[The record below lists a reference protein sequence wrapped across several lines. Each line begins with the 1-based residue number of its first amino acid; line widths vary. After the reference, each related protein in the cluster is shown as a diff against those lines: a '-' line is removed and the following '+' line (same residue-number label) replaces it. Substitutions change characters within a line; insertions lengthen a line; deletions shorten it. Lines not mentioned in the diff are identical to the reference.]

1 MVSRTYGDIKSQLAE
16 VSGFTGFAVTD
27 TRLKQ
32 QLNLAQ
38 EELIAEGEFPGVVDR
53 WKIVATSGELV
64 LPGHLDRLMQI
75 TIRGVPVD
83 VKSPWF
89 SFVAW
94 GPGIQDDE
102 NFRCRDWVSWGHDGG
117 ILEVGEVCSQ
127 VQLPFVTDGSSTPQG
142 PWNLRVYASV
152 AETEGIYATVQGT
165 LAGEV
170 VRTQLS
176 DGSSTWINGE
186 RISISNGSSYF
197 ESVQQFDELTAF
209 TKPMTNG
216 YVRLTAWNGTEE
228 ITLSNYAPD
237 ETTPSYHKYYSPWLH
252 RITPSDTNSCCR
264 TVIARCRR
272 RFVPVVSD
280 TDVLMI
286 SNLPALRVMMM
297 AIGKRD
303 AGNFDEY
310 SVLKTT
316 AVNLLQKEA
325 AAYRGKART
334 PSFVF
339 QRGFAIGSVPALR

>member
-1 MVSRTYGDIKSQLAE
+1 MVSRTYADVKEQLAE
-16 VSGFTGFAVTD
+16 ISGITGYPVTD
-27 TRLKQ
+27 ARLKQ

-38 EELIAEGEFPGVVDR
+38 EEAINEGDWPGVVDR
-53 WKIVATSGELV
+53 WKIVATSGEIV
-64 LPGHLDRLMQI
+64 LPSHLDRLMQI

-89 SFVAW
+89 SFVAY

-102 NFRCRDWVSWGHDGG
+102 TFRCRDWVSWGHDGG

-127 VQLPFVTDGSSTPQG
+127 IQLPFVTNGSSTPQG

-152 AETEGIYATVQGT
+152 EEADGIFATVQGT
-165 LAGEV
+165 LDGEI

-176 DGSSTWINGE
+176 DGSATWINGE
-186 RISISNGSSYF
+186 RISITNGSSYS

-209 TKPMTNG
+209 TKPETNG
-216 YVRLTAWNGTEE
+216 YVRLTAWNGSEE
-228 ITLSNYAPD
+228 LELSNYAPG

-252 RITPSDTNSCCR
+252 RITPSDGNSCCR

-272 RFVPVVSD
+272 RFVPVAEN
-280 TDVLMI
+280 TDVLII

-310 SVLKTT
+310 AVLKTT
-316 AVNLLQKEA
+316 AVDLLRKEA
-325 AAYRGKART
+325 SSYRGKART
-334 PSFVF
+334 PSLVF
-339 QRGFAIGSVPALR
+339 QRGFAIGTLPPLR